1 MAISARKY
9 RNKIVESPIIKT
21 LIWLSL
27 PLIAVQLIQV
37 SYNIVDAFWLSMYSD
52 IALAIP
58 REVWPL
64 FLFFSA
70 FSTAL
75 SSSNIALISQ
85 YVGAKSL
92 NRASEAASKFFTAS
106 LAIGIFFGAIFFAL
120 RPLIFTYVIK
130 VPAEIYDQVLIYAG
144 IIALTIP
151 FSYMVTAYST
161 ILQSIGDTKRP
172 ALVTAFYLIVNSI
185 LDPLCIFGI
194 GPFPRLGVI
203 GAAITDLIGNA
214 LSTATLALIVK
225 KMLSDLRVTLTK
237 NIDLEW
243 IILNLKVGLPIL
255 VLVLSNS
262 VAKML
267 QLRLV
272 NTFGI
277 ITATVYSLG
286 FVAIDLSNAALRGFS
301 RAAAIMVGQN
311 LGAKLRQRARKIA
324 LDAAML
330 VFIVTLAGA
339 FILYILRD
347 TFIHIFIQNPMI
359 YFEAKRF
366 LEIFLWSLPF
376 LGILLT
382 AISIGK
388 GSGHTLP
395 PTLIGIARLW
405 GFWVGLGY
413 LLALLAG
420 YGSMGIW
427 IAMTVGN
434 IASGLIA
441 LVWLKYGK
449 WTYAIV
455 HGRKAYVNSSKKKK
469 NS

>member
-1 MAISARKY
+1 
-9 RNKIVESPIIKT
+9 
-21 LIWLSL
+21 
-27 PLIAVQLIQV
+27 
-37 SYNIVDAFWLSMYSD
+37 
-52 IALAIP
+52 
-58 REVWPL
+58 
-64 FLFFSA
+64 
-70 FSTAL
+70 
-75 SSSNIALISQ
+75 
-85 YVGAKSL
+85 
-92 NRASEAASKFFTAS
+92 
-106 LAIGIFFGAIFFAL
+106 
-120 RPLIFTYVIK
+120 
-130 VPAEIYDQVLIYAG
+130 
-144 IIALTIP
+144 
-151 FSYMVTAYST
+151 MVTAYST

-203 GAAITDLIGNA
+203 GAAVTDLIGNA

-262 VAKML
+262 IAKML

-301 RAAAIMVGQN
+301 RAAAIMVDQN

-324 LDAAML
+324 LNAAML

-388 GSGHTLP
+388 GSGHALP

>member
-301 RAAAIMVGQN
+301 RAAAIMVDQN